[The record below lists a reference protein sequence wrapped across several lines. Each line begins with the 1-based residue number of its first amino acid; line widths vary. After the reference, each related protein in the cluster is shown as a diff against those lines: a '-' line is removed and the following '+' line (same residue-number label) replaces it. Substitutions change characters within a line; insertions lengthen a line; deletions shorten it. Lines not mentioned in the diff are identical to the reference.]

1 MQEIPK
7 NNIQIIN
14 NGEKSYDEKK
24 QSGVR
29 KKVRKLSY
37 VYLPCKE

>member
-24 QSGVR
+24 TVGRTQESTQAILR
-29 KKVRKLSY
+29 LFT
-37 VYLPCKE
+37 L